1 MMKDKIRIRELEID
15 CIIGTQPKERA
26 AKQTVSISLVLECDL
41 ARAGKSD
48 SIEDTVDY
56 KLLKDH
62 IVSEI
67 SKSDFFLIEKM
78 ATHIADLCL
87 NAYEVHLV
95 TVTVDKPGALTG
107 AKSVAVE
114 VTKRRDP

>member
-1 MMKDKIRIRELEID
+1 MEID
-15 CIIGTQPKERA
+15 CIIGTQPKERVS
-26 AKQTVSISLVLECDL
+26 KQTVSISLVLECNL

-48 SIEDTVDY
+48 YIEDTVDY

-67 SKSDFFLIEKM
+67 SKSDFFLIERM
-78 ATHIADLCL
+78 ATHVADLCL
-87 NAYEVHLV
+87 KADEVYSV
-95 TVTVDKPGALTG
+95 TVTVDKLGALTG

-114 VTKRRDP
+114 ITKRRVL